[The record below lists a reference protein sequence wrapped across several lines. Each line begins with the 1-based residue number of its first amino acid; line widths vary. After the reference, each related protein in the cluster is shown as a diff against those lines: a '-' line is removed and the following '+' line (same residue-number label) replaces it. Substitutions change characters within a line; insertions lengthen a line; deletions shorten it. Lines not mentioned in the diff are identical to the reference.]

1 MLLADRYL
9 RCAGCWIDL
18 ATARA
23 VLVAVR
29 DAGAKRSQVEWA
41 ERCAMLSLL
50 RHPLLNP
57 LIDFGVAGPAS
68 LFEVYAPRGRLAAS
82 PAAARTV
89 ITHAMRFLA
98 AHGIQVPP
106 PMAPYLLR
114 QVERSRTA
122 GGVRERPI
130 GVVLQ
135 PRRAMAALG
144 EVLVAP
150 GPPGTTTV
158 RVAAGGG
165 MGLRTLWTELAR
177 RARVEGFVP
186 VCPEALERWPMVIEY
201 CESRHLCLFTQRE
214 TAWAQRG
221 AAAGLLARAARR
233 GARPHLCLVAERSTG
248 RADGAIQIEAMGRT
262 EMTSMVYVDPDYGPS
277 AAEILDAVRQSEGS
291 PGRFVSWLSA
301 RGATGVRR
309 RHDDPRIARGVRAAG
324 DG

>member
-9 RCAGCWIDL
+9 RCSGCWIDL

-68 LFEVYAPRGRLAAS
+68 LFEVYAPRGRLVAS

-89 ITHAMRFLA
+89 MTHAMRFLA

-186 VCPEALERWPMVIEY
+186 VCPEALERWPMVVED
-201 CESRHLCLFTQRE
+201 LRE
-214 TAWAQRG
+214 PPPVPVHSARNGVGTTRRRGRPAGTRGTPRCTAAPVPRG
-221 AAAGLLARAARR
+221 GAKHGARR
-233 GARPHLCLVAERSTG
+233 
-248 RADGAIQIEAMGRT
+248 
-262 EMTSMVYVDPDYGPS
+262 
-277 AAEILDAVRQSEGS
+277 
-291 PGRFVSWLSA
+291 
-301 RGATGVRR
+301 RR
-309 RHDDPRIARGVRAAG
+309 DSNRG
-324 DG
+324 DGEN